1 MMFITC
7 LYTTDN
13 GSKLRDGNPKCVYFE
28 WITWFY
34 MNTLQYHRIENI
46 IIIEVLLI
54 IYNSHS
60 RAMDVGQ

>member
-1 MMFITC
+1 MVFITC
-7 LYTTDN
+7 PYTTDN
-13 GSKLRDGNPKCVYFE
+13 GSKLRDGNQKCVYFE